1 MDIEYDEAKA
11 AITLEKRGID
21 FSKAGQVFEGKY
33 LTKPDDRQDY
43 GEDRFISVGW
53 YEGELVTVV
62 WTPRGKARRIISMRY
77 MHEKEQRRALP
88 YLD

>member
-11 AITLEKRGID
+11 AKTLEERGID
-21 FSKAGQVFEGKY
+21 FSKAAQVFEGKH
-33 LTKPDDRQDY
+33 LTKPDDREDY
-43 GEDRFISVGW
+43 GEERFNSVGW
-53 YEGELVTVV
+53 YEGRLVAMT

-77 MHEKEQRRALP
+77 MHEKEQRRALL